1 MIIDFENIAEQ
12 ELVNFKGGE
21 KSYNKKGFEDENNK
35 IMLGRLVPG
44 ASIGLHTHEGTSE
57 TIFILRGEGKVLYD
71 GNFENIKAGQCHYCP
86 MDHEHSLINDSDSE
100 LVFYAVVP
108 KHDLKNKEVRTP
120 VLAFFCG
127 DR

>member
-71 GNFENIKAGQCHYCP
+71 GSFENIKAGQCHYCP

-108 KHDLKNKEVRTP
+108 KHI
-120 VLAFFCG
+120 
-127 DR
+127 